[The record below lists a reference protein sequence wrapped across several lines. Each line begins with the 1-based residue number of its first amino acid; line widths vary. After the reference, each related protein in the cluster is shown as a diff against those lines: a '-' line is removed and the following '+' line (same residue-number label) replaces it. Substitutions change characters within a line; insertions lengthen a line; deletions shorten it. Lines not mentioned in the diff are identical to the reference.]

1 MAITK
6 VVPAVIAVTNNI
18 TSNTFGSANTIPS
31 FQVDGSGVIVAAS
44 NTAITL
50 TANSVANNQFQTGSV
65 ENYMLAQGSSF
76 GIRNKII
83 NGAMMIDQRNGG
95 AAISNDTSGTQYSL
109 DRWLIYGTQS
119 AKFTVQ
125 QDSSANT
132 VAGFA
137 SSLKVTSSSA
147 YTLNG
152 TDTFHIT
159 QRVEGLNTYDLAWG
173 TVSAKS
179 VTLSFWVRSSLTG
192 TFGGVIKNNATD
204 YNYPFS
210 YTIVAANTWEQK
222 FITITGATSGTWLS
236 TNGTGLNLR
245 FGLGSN
251 YTAGAGSWAGGY
263 ADSATGAT
271 SVVGTNAATWYITG
285 VQLEKGSQATP
296 FEYRPYGKEFMLCQ
310 RYYQKWVYTL
320 NSNMAVLGLC
330 TSTSSVV
337 ANFPF
342 YFPMRDAPTVTIPTS
357 GSGSGQWGFLTS
369 GGTYP
374 GTIGTITAD
383 KIETFSF
390 RLQNSGSTSAFTQ
403 GNACWLYT
411 NTGSPTVTANAEL

>member
-50 TANSVANNQFQTGSV
+50 TANSVANNQFQTGSI
-65 ENYMLAQGSSF
+65 ENYMRAQGAGAF
-76 GIRNKII
+76 AGNRNKII
-83 NGAMMIDQRNGG
+83 NGAMQIDQRNAG
-95 AAISNDTSGTQYSL
+95 AAISNDTTGTQYSL

-137 SSLKVTSSSA
+137 SSLKVISSSA

-159 QRVEGLNTYDLAWG
+159 QRIEGLNTYDLAWG
-173 TVSAKS
+173 TASAKT

-192 TFGGVIKNNATD
+192 TFGGVIKNSATD

-222 FITITGATSGTWLS
+222 IITIPGATSGTWLS
-236 TNGTGLNLR
+236 TNGIGLGLR
-245 FGLGSN
+245 FSLGSN
-251 YTAGAGSWAGGY
+251 YQAYPAGSWTGGY
-263 ADSATGAT
+263 ADSSSGAT

-285 VQLEKGSQATP
+285 LQIESGSTPTP
-296 FEYRPYGKEFMLCQ
+296 FEYRNYGSELNLCQ
-310 RYYQKWVYTL
+310 RYFESSYDTG
-320 NSNMAVLGLC
+320 SAVGSIGSAANG
-330 TSTSSVV
+330 TIAAV
-337 ANFPF
+337 ANITTTNRPF
-342 YFPMRDAPTVTIPTS
+342 VGTQFKVQKRAVPTVTLYTPNTANRPGYI
-357 GSGSGQWGFLTS
+357 
-369 GGTYP
+369 GGP
-374 GTIGTITAD
+374 SAADVLATATD
-383 KIETFSF
+383 V
-390 RLQNSGSTSAFTQ
+390 GMSAFSWYVQ
-403 GNACWLYT
+403 
-411 NTGSPTVTANAEL
+411 GSPSNVTNDYYMHFSASAEL

>member
-1 MAITK
+1 
-6 VVPAVIAVTNNI
+6 
-18 TSNTFGSANTIPS
+18 
-31 FQVDGSGVIVAAS
+31 
-44 NTAITL
+44 
-50 TANSVANNQFQTGSV
+50 
-65 ENYMLAQGSSF
+65 MLAQGSSF

-83 NGAMMIDQRNGG
+83 NGAMMIDQRNAG
-95 AAISNDTSGTQYSL
+95 ASISNDTSGTQYSL
-109 DRWLIYGTQS
+109 DRWLIYGTQGS
-119 AKFTVQ
+119 KFTVQ

-173 TVSAKS
+173 TASAKS

-192 TFGGVIKNNATD
+192 TFGGVIKNNGTD

-210 YTIVAANTWEQK
+210 YTIVTANTWEQK
-222 FITITGATSGTWLS
+222 FITITGATSGTWLA

-251 YTAGAGSWAGGY
+251 YTAAAGSWAGGY

-285 VQLEKGSQATP
+285 VQLEKGSQSTP
-296 FEYRPYGKEFMLCQ
+296 FEYRPYGKELMLCQ
-310 RYYQKWVYTL
+310 RYYKSYSSNLQVYLNIGQTYNSSLMQFAFQLQPPMRATPTL
-320 NSNMAVLGLC
+320 S
-330 TSTSSVV
+330 TSTPSS
-337 ANFPF
+337 NFL
-342 YFPMRDAPTVTIPTS
+342 V
-357 GSGSGQWGFLTS
+357 
-369 GGTYP
+369 
-374 GTIGTITAD
+374 
-383 KIETFSF
+383 
-390 RLQNSGSTSAFTQ
+390 LQGSTTQ
-403 GNACWLYT
+403 GPSSFAIGNSDNNNSVIQINA
-411 NTGSPTVTANAEL
+411 NVTGFSQGYSCALLLNPASGTQYFAFNAEL